1 MPIRRAAE
9 LSVKTLVANALGV
22 LFGFWCVP
30 GLSSNLYDFGK
41 TGAPVVL
48 NWTQL
53 GPRSV
58 VSSADPAYKMALPY
72 SAVSS
77 GIERRT

>member
-22 LFGFWCVP
+22 LCCFCFVP
-30 GLSSNLYDFGK
+30 GLSSNLYVSGK
-41 TGAPVVL
+41 TGAPAVL

-58 VSSADPAYKMALPY
+58 VCSEETAYKKSSAVL
-72 SAVSS
+72 SL
-77 GIERRT
+77 